1 VILMLKQFAVIG
13 LGRFGGS
20 LALTLARLGAEVLAV
35 DIDSDKVRAIAPM
48 VTEAVEADATS
59 ESVLTELGFKN
70 FDVVVVAIS
79 GFEASLLVTLYLKQL
94 GVQQVVVKAA
104 SDVHGRIL
112 ESVGADTV
120 VFPEKD
126 MGQRLA
132 YSLVSGSVIDYI
144 ELSKDYGVI
153 EIVVKEALVGRTLR
167 NLNLRNRMGLN
178 IVAIKR
184 HNHVNIYINPD
195 EPLQEDDVMIAIGPN
210 DGVKR
215 LNDILERG

>member
-1 VILMLKQFAVIG
+1 MLKQFAVIG

>member
-1 VILMLKQFAVIG
+1 MLKQFAIIG
-13 LGRFGGS
+13 LGRFGSS
-20 LALTLARLGAEVLAV
+20 LARTLAKLGAEVLAV
-35 DIDSDKVRAIAPM
+35 DLDAEKVRQIAPV

-59 ESVLTELGFKN
+59 ESVLAELGVKN

-94 GVQQVVVKAA
+94 GVRQVMVKAA

-112 ESVGADTV
+112 ESVGADQV

-126 MGQRLA
+126 MGRRLA

-144 ELSKDYGVI
+144 ELSEDYGVI
-153 EIVVKEALVGRTLR
+153 EIGVQGGLAGRTLR
-167 NLNLRNRMGLN
+167 GLDLRNKMGFN

-184 HNHVNIYINPD
+184 NNHINMYINPD
-195 EPLQEDDVMIAIGPN
+195 EPLHEEDVMIAIGPN
-210 DGVKR
+210 DGIQR
-215 LNDILERG
+215 LNEFLERG